1 MILFKNGKENLIDIL
16 DFKILTIKKNKNNLI
31 ELKKYFIEFKIPV
44 IPIRAKDLIKQ
55 FNLKEGKAP
64 KERTADPG
72 CNPDFMPCIQ
82 AVQININDKLNF
94 LGWLAL
100 FYELQNKSKIVSLTA
115 YSKNVASILDNHCD
129 IILVGDSLGSV
140 LYNYKSTK
148 EVTLNTMIEHSKSVR
163 MGIKKSLMIVDMP
176 HNTYRTPKEALKN
189 AKQIMKKTKCDGVKL
204 EGGKKIYETIK
215 TLVKNK
221 IPVMGHLGLLP
232 QSDKTFKFK
241 GKKKLERNNI
251 IRDSQLLEKAGVF
264 SIVLECVETSLAKLV
279 TQNLKIPTI
288 GIGASK
294 YCDGQI
300 LVLDDLIGLNPM
312 NYKFVKKY
320 ANIRKDISKA
330 VSSYSKEVRKI
341 KFPNKKN
348 SF

>member
-1 MILFKNGKENLIDIL
+1 MKKKIL
-16 DFKILTIKKNKNNLI
+16 DLIKKKNK
-31 ELKKYFIEFKIPV
+31 
-44 IPIRAKDLIKQ
+44 Q
-55 FNLKEGKAP
+55 
-64 KERTADPG
+64 
-72 CNPDFMPCIQ
+72 
-82 AVQININDKLNF
+82 
-94 LGWLAL
+94 
-100 FYELQNKSKIVSLTA
+100 KIVSLTA

-140 LYNYKSTK
+140 LYNYKSTRD
-148 EVTLNTMIEHSKSVR
+148 VTLNTMIEHSKSVR

-176 HNTYRTPKEALKN
+176 HNTYRNSKEALKN
-189 AKQIMKKTKCDGVKL
+189 AKQIMRKTKCDGVKL
-204 EGGKKIYETIK
+204 EGGKKIYQIIK

-241 GKKKLERNNI
+241 GKKKLERDNI
-251 IRDSQLLEKAGVF
+251 IRDSELLEKAGVF

-279 TQNLKIPTI
+279 TQNLNILTI

-300 LVLDDLIGLNPM
+300 LVIDDLIGLNPT
-312 NYKFVKKY
+312 NYRFVKKY
-320 ANIRKDISKA
+320 ANIRNDISKA
-330 VSSYSKEVRKI
+330 VSNYSKEVRQL

-348 SF
+348 SY

>member
-1 MILFKNGKENLIDIL
+1 MSK
-16 DFKILTIKKNKNNLI
+16 IKKFI
-31 ELKKYFIEFKIPV
+31 KKK
-44 IPIRAKDLIKQ
+44 K
-55 FNLKEGKAP
+55 
-64 KERTADPG
+64 
-72 CNPDFMPCIQ
+72 
-82 AVQININDKLNF
+82 
-94 LGWLAL
+94 
-100 FYELQNKSKIVSLTA
+100 KSKIVCLTA
-115 YSKNVASILDNHCD
+115 YSKNIASMLDNYCD
-129 IILVGDSLGSV
+129 LILVGDSLGSV
-140 LYNYKSTK
+140 LYNYKSTR
-148 EVTLNTMIEHSKSVR
+148 EVNLSTMIEHSKSVR

-176 HNTYRTPKEALKN
+176 YNTYRTPKEAVKN

-204 EGGKKIYETIK
+204 EGGKKIYEIIK
-215 TLVKNK
+215 SLVKNK

-251 IRDSQLLEKAGVF
+251 IKDSQLLEKAGVF

-279 TQNLKIPTI
+279 TQKLKIPTI

-300 LVLDDLIGLNPM
+300 LVFDDLIGLNPM

-320 ANIRKDISKA
+320 ANIRNDISKA
-330 VSSYSKEVRKI
+330 VSNYSREVKKI